1 MGKTG
6 EANWKSGNRSRARL
20 WGAGVVC
27 LCLWL
32 FNINVWSAA
41 AQTTLP
47 PASET
52 GTDPDIQQLRIQVMP
67 EFDDP
72 RVLVIIQ
79 GRLAASDTTFP
90 VPVTFR
96 VPRGAQINQMAV
108 MDVATGAT
116 APQSF
121 DARPDPDDAR
131 WSLVTYTLDNA
142 HFFYEYYYDP
152 LAGGADK
159 QFTYTFSSPQRVME
173 LLLEVQQP
181 LAATDFTLDPL
192 PTIARFDEALGFTYH
207 QFSVGALAAGEEM
220 AVDVS
225 YTKTDSMP
233 SVSRE
238 EVIAMQM
245 PEAPPEMPVTAGT
258 GEANGAMPA
267 WLLVLLGAVILISV
281 GGIIWYRSQPGRVS
295 PVPVAERAT
304 KAPKVAPSVTG
315 FCSVCGATF
324 KPDARYCHVCGTA
337 RSG

>member
-1 MGKTG
+1 
-6 EANWKSGNRSRARL
+6 
-20 WGAGVVC
+20 
-27 LCLWL
+27 L
-32 FNINVWSAA
+32 FSVNVWSAA

-52 GTDPDIQQLRIQVMP
+52 TTAPDIQQLRIQVMP

-192 PTIARFDEALGFTYH
+192 PTIARHDEALGFTYH
-207 QFSVGALAAGEEM
+207 QFSVGALAGGEET
-220 AVDVS
+220 AVTVS
-225 YTKTDSMP
+225 YTKTDPEPSM
-233 SVSRE
+233 SRE
-238 EVIAMQM
+238 DVMAMQM
-245 PEAPPEMPVTAGT
+245 QDAPSDVPAAAGT
-258 GEANGAMPA
+258 SQTDTAAPG
-267 WLLVLLGAVILISV
+267 WLAVLLTVVLVSA
-281 GGIIWYRSQPGRVS
+281 GGLVWYRSVS
-295 PVPVAERAT
+295 SGDSFGSMASTTPE
-304 KAPKVAPSVTG
+304 VTESTTY
-315 FCSVCGATF
+315 CSLCGATY
-324 KPDARYCHVCGTA
+324 KPNARFCHVCGAA
-337 RSG
+337 RSD